1 MKLFLIV
8 VGITIVVSFFDLFNL
23 GDDILLFSIPLYILV
38 VALKHS
44 ISDVKEQFDNV
55 NVFQII
61 VSFIVISFLTVLS
74 FVLSFSF
81 IPFSFIYAII
91 PIVLYRIFLKES
103 MPYLSVILKNVIL
116 IGVKIIVFYIILLL
130 LLFGYCMA
138 FVY

>member
-74 FVLSFSF
+74 FSF
-81 IPFSFIYAII
+81 IPFSFIFAII

-138 FVY
+138 FGY